1 MEETIKTLDD
11 PTAMR
16 VLEAMI
22 GPRIDAGEAPLE
34 WSPELGQGI
43 SRQLDVSGDAPA
55 DSGEL
60 ARQTLLLLYQD
71 PQNREAITA
80 IIKNPPPQRF
90 AIGVVGGTILITA
103 ALFAL
108 QSHIEFGRDKDGQW
122 YFKFKKEPTRDAILT
137 PLIQKLLALIS
148 GGPPG

>member
-1 MEETIKTLDD
+1 MEDTIRTLDD
-11 PTAMR
+11 STAMR
-16 VLEAMI
+16 VLETMI
-22 GPRIDAGEAPLE
+22 RPRIDAGEASLE

-43 SRQLDVSGDAPA
+43 ARQLDVSGDAPA

-71 PQNREAITA
+71 PQYRGPITA

-90 AIGVVGGTILITA
+90 FLGMVGGTILITA

-108 QSHIEFGRDKDGQW
+108 QSHIEFGFDKERRW
-122 YFKFKKEPTRDAILT
+122 YFNFKKEPTKDSILT
-137 PLIQKLLALIS
+137 PLIQKILALIS